1 MLDIAFSLFYNV
13 CRCIKEVY
21 MITYNTNTFSSLIDE
36 TSFCL
41 GEVNRL
47 SFMTG
52 AIFPLIPHHDKSLLL
67 KYITC
72 KLIADASAFDVELCS
87 SIIKVFLD
95 DKNLLE
101 NPSNLRESLLTIV
114 KELDILSDESIV
126 VKAALLHH
134 SIVSSTIITNNKY
147 QIADILSVFYL
158 YKSHRL
164 PLPYFYID
172 SSFINNEKLILGDV
186 NNYILLFL
194 SLLCESA
201 KKHLVHLE
209 KVIELKSEILSI
221 VSKFINR
228 PQSGKIIDFIFS
240 TPIFTAE
247 EMSKALELTR
257 GQVIR
262 HLHVLEGCG
271 IIKGDDK
278 QRKRTFYF
286 KRLLNMCFE

>member
-1 MLDIAFSLFYNV
+1 
-13 CRCIKEVY
+13 

-52 AIFPLIPHHDKSLLL
+52 AIFPLIPHYDKSLLL

-72 KLIADASAFDVELCS
+72 KSIADTSAFGVELCS
-87 SIIKVFLD
+87 SIMKVFFGD
-95 DKNLLE
+95 NKLLE
-101 NPSNLRESLLTIV
+101 NPSNLKELLLTIV
-114 KELDILSDESIV
+114 KELDSLSDESIV

-134 SIVSSTIITNNKY
+134 SIVSSTIITNNKN

-158 YKSHRL
+158 YKLHRL

-172 SSFINNEKLILGDV
+172 STFINNEKLALGDI

-194 SLLCESA
+194 SLLSESA
-201 KKHLVHLE
+201 KKHLAHLE
-209 KVIELKSEILSI
+209 KVIELKSEIFSI

-247 EMSKALELTR
+247 EMSKVLGLTR
-257 GQVIR
+257 GQVVR
-262 HLHVLEGCG
+262 HLHVLEDCG
-271 IIKGDDK
+271 VVKGDDK
-278 QRKRTFYF
+278 QRKRSF
-286 KRLLNMCFE
+286 CFERLINLCFK

>member
-1 MLDIAFSLFYNV
+1 MFI
-13 CRCIKEVY
+13 
-21 MITYNTNTFSSLIDE
+21 YNTNTFSSLIDE

-47 SFMTG
+47 SLLTG
-52 AIFPLIPHHDKSLLL
+52 SIFPLIPNHDKSLLP
-67 KYITC
+67 KYMTC
-72 KLIADASAFDVELCS
+72 RSLVDNSVFNAELCNYV
-87 SIIKVFLD
+87 IKVFCGEDYLSD
-95 DKNLLE
+95 IASELKKLF
-101 NPSNLRESLLTIV
+101 STIV
-114 KELDILSDESIV
+114 NELDILSDESII
-126 VKAALLHH
+126 VKAALLHY
-134 SIVSSTIITNNKY
+134 SIVSSRIITDNRY
-147 QIADILSVFYL
+147 QIADILSVIYL

-164 PLPYFYID
+164 PFPYFYID
-172 SSFINNEKLILGDV
+172 SSFINNEKLILGDI
-186 NNYILLFL
+186 NNYIFLFL

-247 EMSKALELTR
+247 EMSKALGLTR

-286 KRLLNMCFE
+286 KRLLNMCIE